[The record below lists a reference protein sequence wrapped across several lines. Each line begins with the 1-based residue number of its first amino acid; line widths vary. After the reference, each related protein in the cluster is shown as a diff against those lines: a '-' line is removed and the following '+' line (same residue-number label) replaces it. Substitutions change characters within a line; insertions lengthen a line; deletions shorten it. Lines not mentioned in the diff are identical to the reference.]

1 MKRIKG
7 LIIIVLSLFIF
18 FPLSLKAEEHDVNF
32 YLFYGRECP
41 HCEELMEWLD
51 VYMSENKNINLY
63 KYEVWHSDENA
74 NKFLSVCDVLDTESA
89 SVPFLVIGEDYIVG
103 FSSLSTPEDINR
115 LFKKYEQETYR
126 DKVGET
132 LGVVKKSNEKEKT
145 DLKKEIKE
153 ENKEQNKKFDVP
165 ILGEIDAKDVS
176 LPFLA
181 VVLGFV
187 DGFNPC
193 ALWVLIFLITML
205 LGMKDRKKMWALGI
219 TFLVTSAL
227 VYTLFMVSWLSFA
240 LFMGKVNIIKIL
252 VGTFAVIFG
261 VYNILRFIKSFNK
274 DTGCDVV
281 NDSKRKK
288 IINKIKSIVHEK
300 SFFVALLGVI
310 VLAFSVNLIELMCS
324 LGLPVVYTEVLS
336 MNNLTIAQ
344 YAICIF
350 IYILFYLLDDLIIFI
365 IAMKTLKIKAI
376 SNKYLKYSHLIGGL
390 IMLALGILMIYKPE
404 WLMLNF

>member
-51 VYMSENKNINLY
+51 VYMNENKNINLY

-115 LFKKYEQETYR
+115 LFKKYEQENYR
-126 DKVGET
+126 DKVGEA
-132 LGVVKKSNEKEKT
+132 LGVVEKTSDNAEEKEISEEEKIN
-145 DLKKEIKE
+145 EE
-153 ENKEQNKKFDVP
+153 ENTSFNVP
-165 ILGEIDAKDVS
+165 ILGNIDAKNVS
-176 LPFLA
+176 LPLLG
-181 VVLGFV
+181 VILGFV

-205 LGMKDRKKMWALGI
+205 LGMKDRKKMWVLGI

-227 VYTLFMVSWLSFA
+227 IYTLFMVSWLSFA
-240 LFMGKVNIIKIL
+240 LFMGKVNLVKLL
-252 VGTFAVIFG
+252 VGMFAIIFG
-261 VYNILRFIKSFNK
+261 VYNIIRFIKSLNK

-281 NDSKRKK
+281 DDSKRKK
-288 IINKIKSIVHEK
+288 IINKIKSIVSEK
-300 SFFVALLGVI
+300 KFIVAFLGVI
-310 VLAFSVNLIELMCS
+310 VLAASVNLIELMCS

-336 MNNLTIAQ
+336 LNNLSVAQ
-344 YAICIF
+344 YSICIL
-350 IYILFYLLDDLIIFI
+350 IYILFYLIDDLVIFI

-404 WLMLNF
+404 WLMINF

>member
-1 MKRIKG
+1 MKKIKG

-51 VYMSENKNINLY
+51 VYMNENKNINLY

-350 IYILFYLLDDLIIFI
+350 IYILFYLIDDLVIFI

-404 WLMLNF
+404 WLMINF

>member
-1 MKRIKG
+1 MKRIKFFVV
-7 LIIIVLSLFIF
+7 LILSFFIF
-18 FPLSLKAEEHDVNF
+18 FPSLNAEEKDVNF

-51 VYMSENKNINLY
+51 VYMAENDNINLY
-63 KYEVWHSDENA
+63 KYEVWHDEENQE
-74 NKFLSVCDVLDTESA
+74 KFLNAQEALETDSS

-103 FSSLSTPEDINR
+103 FSSFYTPDDIDR
-115 LFKKYEQETYR
+115 LFKKYEEENYR
-126 DKVGET
+126 DKVGEA
-132 LGVVKKSNEKEKT
+132 LGVVEKTSDNAEEKEIS
-145 DLKKEIKE
+145 EE
-153 ENKEQNKKFDVP
+153 ENTSFNVP
-165 ILGEIDAKDVS
+165 ILGNIDAKNVS
-176 LPFLA
+176 LPLLG
-181 VVLGFV
+181 VILGFV

-205 LGMKDRKKMWALGI
+205 LGMKDRKKMWVLGI

-227 VYTLFMVSWLSFA
+227 IYTLFMVSWLSFA
-240 LFMGKVNIIKIL
+240 LFMGKVELIKIL
-252 VGTFAVIFG
+252 VGMFAIIFG
-261 VYNILRFIKSFNK
+261 VYNIIRFIKSLNK

-281 NDSKRKK
+281 DDSKRKK
-288 IINKIKSIVHEK
+288 IINKIKSIVSEK
-300 SFFVALLGVI
+300 KFIVAFLGVI
-310 VLAFSVNLIELMCS
+310 VLAASVNLIELMCS

-336 MNNLTIAQ
+336 LNNLSVAQ
-344 YAICIF
+344 YSICIL
-350 IYILFYLLDDLIIFI
+350 IYILFYLIDDLVIFI

>member
-153 ENKEQNKKFDVP
+153 QNKEQNKKFDVP

>member
-1 MKRIKG
+1 MKKIRFFV
-7 LIIIVLSLFIF
+7 VLFLSFFVF
-18 FPLSLKAEEHDVNF
+18 FPSLNAEEKDVNF

-51 VYMSENKNINLY
+51 VYMAENDNINLY
-63 KYEVWHSDENA
+63 KYEVWHDEENQE
-74 NKFLSVCDVLDTESA
+74 KFLNAQEALETHSS

-103 FSSLSTPEDINR
+103 FSSFYTPDDIDR
-115 LFKKYEQETYR
+115 LFKKYEEENYR
-126 DKVGET
+126 DKVGEA
-132 LGVVKKSNEKEKT
+132 LGVVEKTSDNAEEKEISEEEKIN
-145 DLKKEIKE
+145 EE
-153 ENKEQNKKFDVP
+153 ENTSFNVP
-165 ILGEIDAKDVS
+165 ILGNIDAKNVS
-176 LPFLA
+176 LPFLG
-181 VVLGFV
+181 VILGFV

-193 ALWVLIFLITML
+193 ALWVLVFLITML
-205 LGMKDRKKMWALGI
+205 LGMKDRKKMWILGI

-227 VYTLFMVSWLSFA
+227 IYTLFMVSWLSFA

>member
-153 ENKEQNKKFDVP
+153 QNKEQNKKFDVP

-240 LFMGKVNIIKIL
+240 LFMCKVNIIKIL

>member
-281 NDSKRKK
+281 NDTKRKK

>member
-51 VYMSENKNINLY
+51 VYMNENKNINLY

-344 YAICIF
+344 YAICIL
-350 IYILFYLLDDLIIFI
+350 IYILFYLIDDLVIFI

-404 WLMLNF
+404 WLMINF

>member
-51 VYMSENKNINLY
+51 VYMNENKNINLY

-281 NDSKRKK
+281 NDTKRKK

>member
-261 VYNILRFIKSFNK
+261 VYNILRFIKSLNK

-281 NDSKRKK
+281 DDSKRKK
-288 IINKIKSIVHEK
+288 IINKIKHIVSEK
-300 SFFVALLGVI
+300 KFIVAFLGVI
-310 VLAFSVNLIELMCS
+310 VLAASVNLIELMCS

-336 MNNLTIAQ
+336 LNNLSIAQ
-344 YAICIF
+344 YSICIL
-350 IYILFYLLDDLIIFI
+350 IYILFYLIDDLVIFI

-404 WLMLNF
+404 WLMINF

>member
-153 ENKEQNKKFDVP
+153 QNKEQNKKFDVP

-205 LGMKDRKKMWALGI
+205 LEMKDRKKMWALGI

>member
-281 NDSKRKK
+281 NDTKRKK

-310 VLAFSVNLIELMCS
+310 VLAFSVNLIEL
-324 LGLPVVYTEVLS
+324 T
-336 MNNLTIAQ
+336 Q
-344 YAICIF
+344 
-350 IYILFYLLDDLIIFI
+350 
-365 IAMKTLKIKAI
+365 
-376 SNKYLKYSHLIGGL
+376 KYYQ
-390 IMLALGILMIYKPE
+390 
-404 WLMLNF
+404 

>member
-7 LIIIVLSLFIF
+7 LTIIVLSLFIF

-51 VYMSENKNINLY
+51 VYMNENKNINLY

-153 ENKEQNKKFDVP
+153 QNKEQNKKFDVP

>member
-18 FPLSLKAEEHDVNF
+18 FPLTLKAEEHDVNF

-51 VYMSENKNINLY
+51 VYMNENKNINLY

-132 LGVVKKSNEKEKT
+132 LGVVKKSNEKENT

>member
-51 VYMSENKNINLY
+51 VYMNENKNINLY

-145 DLKKEIKE
+145 DLKKEVKE

>member
-18 FPLSLKAEEHDVNF
+18 FPLTLKAEEHDVNF

-41 HCEELMEWLD
+41 HCEELMDWLD
-51 VYMSENKNINLY
+51 VYMNENKNINLY

-153 ENKEQNKKFDVP
+153 ENKKQNKKFDVP

-336 MNNLTIAQ
+336 MNNLTVAQ

>member
-51 VYMSENKNINLY
+51 VYMNENKNINLY

-281 NDSKRKK
+281 NDSKHKK

>member
-153 ENKEQNKKFDVP
+153 QNKEQNKKFDVP

-376 SNKYLKYSHLIGGL
+376 SNKYLKYSRLIGGL
-390 IMLALGILMIYKPE
+390 IILMIYKPE
-404 WLMLNF
+404 WLMINF